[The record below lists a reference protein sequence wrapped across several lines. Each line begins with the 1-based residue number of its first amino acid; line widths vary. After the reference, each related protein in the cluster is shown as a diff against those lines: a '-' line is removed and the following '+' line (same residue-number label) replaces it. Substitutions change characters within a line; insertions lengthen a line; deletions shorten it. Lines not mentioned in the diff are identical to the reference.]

1 MWGNEVKI
9 FHKKVCWL
17 EKRKLSK
24 NTKNS
29 FWAQSLI
36 IYATLLWNHK
46 KVISSVLFCFNMAQT
61 WFAKKTADTQH
72 FRVFITAFLHVKT
85 ESNINWDHLLVMEN
99 FLQNRSAKNKK
110 NLMKTSGLV
119 ATKLCFEYLENLCR
133 SWLDFNLMP
142 SVTSICFYEIIQ
154 QQVWFKFSPGHIP
167 VNSCNCYKNL
177 KSKKRAKYW
186 FVPWRGWS
194 CSWQLITTPSLV
206 KYYCSKGSIEISY

>member
-1 MWGNEVKI
+1 MLI
-9 FHKKVCWL
+9 RKK
-17 EKRKLSK
+17 EIEQKYKKLILGSEFD
-24 NTKNS
+24 NLCYFVMEPQES
-29 FWAQSLI
+29 HIICSL
-36 IYATLLWNHK
+36 
-46 KVISSVLFCFNMAQT
+46 LFQYGTNMICQ
-61 WFAKKTADTQH
+61 KTADTQH

-167 VNSCNCYKNL
+167 VNSCNC
-177 KSKKRAKYW
+177 
-186 FVPWRGWS
+186 
-194 CSWQLITTPSLV
+194 
-206 KYYCSKGSIEISY
+206 